1 MPPLSLPEPGFEPL
15 RILVTGAT
23 GFVGRRVVARLA
35 AAGHA
40 VGAVAIDQHELPV
53 AAVRFSVDIRDL
65 TALSGVVD
73 RFAPERIVHLAALSH
88 VGESWRRIPDY
99 FAINVLGV
107 EHVVTSARGC
117 PLIFM
122 SSAEVYGLV
131 PDTAQPIPESRQVA
145 PRTPYALT
153 KAAAE
158 RLALAAGATVVRSFN
173 LIGAGQAPS
182 FALPSFAAQLA
193 AIESGA
199 PAVLSVGNLS
209 ARRDFVHIDD
219 AVTALAGLA
228 ERPRPG
234 EIYNLAS
241 GEDHSIAQLL
251 ARLVALSGLA
261 VRLEEDPEK
270 LRPVDVPRLC
280 GDAARLRALGWAPE
294 RGVEAALGDLLAEAR
309 DHRKA
314 RKAVAATAAGG
325 PPA

>member
-1 MPPLSLPEPGFEPL
+1 MPL

-23 GFVGRRVVARLA
+23 GFVGRRLVARLA

-40 VGAVAIDQHELPV
+40 VGAVAIDQHEM
-53 AAVRFSVDIRDL
+53 AAATARFSVDIRDAA
-65 TALSGVVD
+65 ALAGTVEAFGPD
-73 RFAPERIVHLAALSH
+73 RIVHLAALSH

-107 EHVVTSARGC
+107 EHVVAAARGC
-117 PLIFM
+117 PVLFM

-131 PDTAQPIPESRQVA
+131 PDEAQPIPESRQVA

-158 RLALAAGATVVRSFN
+158 RLALAAGSTVVRSFN

-193 AIESGA
+193 AIETGA
-199 PAVLSVGNLS
+199 EPRLSVGNLS

-219 AVTALAGLA
+219 AVTALARLA
-228 ERPRPG
+228 EQPQPG

-251 ARLVALSGLA
+251 ERLVALSGLA
-261 VRLEEDPEK
+261 VRCEEDPEK

-280 GDAARLRALGWAPE
+280 GDASRLRALGWAPE
-294 RGVEAALGDLLAEAR
+294 RGVEGALRDLFAEAR
-309 DHRKA
+309 TH
-314 RKAVAATAAGG
+314 RKAVASNAAGK
-325 PPA
+325 PSA